1 MSLTPRRFEHPRLL
15 ITYPEHSP
23 VYARVQHQVEM
34 RAHTLPVL
42 EVLQIWP
49 LTLIRRMG
57 GQGAEG
63 FESEGFENVPQ
74 AGFEINWMKVGKVLT
89 TF

>member
-1 MSLTPRRFEHPRLL
+1 M
-15 ITYPEHSP
+15 
-23 VYARVQHQVEM
+23 YARVQHPVEM

-49 LTLIRRMG
+49 FTLIRRMG

-63 FESEGFENVPQ
+63 FESEGFENVP
-74 AGFEINWMKVGKVLT
+74 GFETISVNFSTRSSCKRTDHVVSIDLYNT
-89 TF
+89 S